1 MGIPLFFCPVT
12 RMRRRWTLAT
22 VLALLPLLWA
32 YAAEDPHRRRSILY
46 IADRAAAEVIA
57 LDRDSAEVIAT
68 IKVGERPS
76 GLAARRDG
84 DRIFVAC
91 AGSHTLEVIDG
102 ARRQVLDTIALNFGA
117 APEHVALG
125 PLQQTIYV
133 AATGL
138 DAVYFLDAG
147 SYRLKA
153 EIQVGRRPVRLVV
166 SPDGRRLYALSAVSG
181 QVDIIDTVG
190 RRVIAAA
197 PVGPHP
203 SDIAIDDSTGTV
215 YVVRSGAPSLHSIDS
230 GATQAREVSIDTP
243 AEAIAVDDT
252 AGRLVLASPAA
263 ARISTVVPLTGAA
276 TAVIEAEEVS
286 RMALDPEG
294 SRLYALS
301 ARRGLLLFVNRILG
315 GVERELPIGEEPWD
329 IILIP

>member
-12 RMRRRWTLAT
+12 RMHRRWTLAIA
-22 VLALLPLLWA
+22 LALLPILWA
-32 YAAEDPHRRRSILY
+32 HTAEDPHRRRSTLY
-46 IADRAAAEVIA
+46 VADRAAAEVIA
-57 LDRDSAEVIAT
+57 LDRDSAEVLAT

-84 DRIFVAC
+84 DRIYVAC

-102 ARRQVLDTIALNFGA
+102 ARRQVLDTIELNFGA

-125 PLQQTIYV
+125 PLQQTLYV

-147 SYRLKA
+147 SYQQTA
-153 EIQVGRRPVRLVV
+153 DIQVGRRPIRLAV

-181 QVDIIDTVG
+181 QVDIIDTVA
-190 RRVIAAA
+190 RRVVAVA
-197 PVGPHP
+197 PVGSHP
-203 SDIAIDDSTGTV
+203 SDIAVDASTGTA
-215 YVVRSGAPSLHSIDS
+215 YVVRSGAPTLHSISS
-230 GATQAREVSIDTP
+230 GASQAREVSIDTP

-263 ARISTVVPLTGAA
+263 ARIATVVPFTGAA
-276 TAVIEAEEVS
+276 TAVIEVEEVS
-286 RMALDPEG
+286 RMVLDPEG

-301 ARRGLLLFVNRILG
+301 ARRGMLLVVNRILG